1 MLSNDG
7 IDRDPMLMSAD
18 EEDEQ
23 EEDKEEVGE
32 QELIGNL
39 VGDSSIII
47 YDQLDTYNKDKLNF
61 AMGIGEGRGIQME
74 GDRMDLDE
82 ETNAQQHFS
91 DQQQRFGD
99 SEQQYTD
106 DEFNQ

>member
-47 YDQLDTYNKDKLNF
+47 YD
-61 AMGIGEGRGIQME
+61 
-74 GDRMDLDE
+74 
-82 ETNAQQHFS
+82 
-91 DQQQRFGD
+91 
-99 SEQQYTD
+99 
-106 DEFNQ
+106 